1 MNRLE
6 IVLTTSFHYTT
17 EGGKK
22 KSKSTKRLR
31 GVANQPIQVIRNV
44 VEPQHF
50 AFEVPTVRVD
60 QRPAYPQP
68 CILALQRFCDPNL
81 KSCYGCCREIFRSDT
96 INYDDM
102 VIVGNTERTIF
113 DVQTQ
118 KYMVSPNSQN
128 IYFYYHQQCIL
139 TKMLFYANNGWG
151 STRFKA
157 FLFESKQISI
167 DGISYS
173 ELYLSGNKIRETPKK
188 HETGKHRKTWWYWFM
203 YWFMFW
209 FFR

>member
-1 MNRLE
+1 M
-6 IVLTTSFHYTT
+6 ITSFHYTT
-17 EGGKK
+17 DTGKK
-22 KSKSTKRLR
+22 KSKSTQRLR
-31 GVANQPIQVIRNV
+31 GVTNQPTQVIRNV

-50 AFEVPTVRVD
+50 AFEAPSVRVD
-60 QRPAYPQP
+60 QQPAYPEP
-68 CILALQRFCDPNL
+68 CQGKYVLAPERYCHPNV
-81 KSCYGCCREIFRSDT
+81 KSCYGCSREILRSDT
-96 INYDDM
+96 INYDGM
-102 VIVGNTERTIF
+102 VIVGNTQRTIL

-118 KYMVSPNSQN
+118 KYVVSPNSRKV
-128 IYFYYHQQCIL
+128 YFYYHQQCFL

-167 DGISYS
+167 DGIPYS
-173 ELYLSGNKIRETPKK
+173 ELYVSGNKIRETPRK